1 MSAEHLVYLKSC
13 KLVTL
18 ASHLVV
24 AVCLLDLSHRWLHTY
39 FVTKV
44 ASGSPDDAVLQT
56 CVAGT
61 NCTSACYPACIIISR
76 LTCECEPCR
85 TISQRSTYS
94 CILYVAMCYSVTP
107 CSRCASSYIMS
118 LMSRFAQVWFFG
130 ILVVQWYSGRA
141 SRTRA
146 HCYGKMTE
154 GTYCACCTLLWCQ
167 CMRNHEVHVLKL

>member
-1 MSAEHLVYLKSC
+1 MSAEHVVYLKSC
-13 KLVTL
+13 MVVTL
-18 ASHLVV
+18 DSHLVV
-24 AVCLLDLSHRWLHTY
+24 AYACWICHTAGCTY

-61 NCTSACYPACIIISR
+61 KCTSACYPACIIISL

-118 LMSRFAQVWFFG
+118 LMSRFAQVWFFCNC
-130 ILVVQWYSGRA
+130 ILVVHPER
-141 SRTRA
+141 
-146 HCYGKMTE
+146 
-154 GTYCACCTLLWCQ
+154 LLIV
-167 CMRNHEVHVLKL
+167 MVK